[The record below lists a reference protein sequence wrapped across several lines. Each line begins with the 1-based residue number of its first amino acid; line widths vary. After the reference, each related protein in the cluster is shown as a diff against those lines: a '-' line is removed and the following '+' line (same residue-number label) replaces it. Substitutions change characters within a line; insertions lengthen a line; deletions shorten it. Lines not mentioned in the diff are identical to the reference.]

1 LKIPKT
7 AKVSIPFPSVWGID
21 ASIAGGERSIIRG
34 ILTIDSIVDNKVV
47 GTVNF
52 RGIPIPINGYWD
64 ESAKQISFDSPYASF
79 FGNLTIIDE
88 TAISIRHFILSG
100 RFIMK
105 PPSLLAGEYG
115 NWIATTFTTRLGP
128 PIYTNVLPP
137 AGAFSVSSMLLGQ
150 QLF

>member
-1 LKIPKT
+1 
-7 AKVSIPFPSVWGID
+7 
-21 ASIAGGERSIIRG
+21 
-34 ILTIDSIVDNKVV
+34 LTI
-47 GTVNF
+47 F
-52 RGIPIPINGYWD
+52 
-64 ESAKQISFDSPYASF
+64 
-79 FGNLTIIDE
+79 DE
-88 TAISIRHFILSG
+88 TAISIRHFVLSG

-115 NWIATTFTTRLGP
+115 NWIATTFTPRLGP

>member
-1 LKIPKT
+1 MKIPKT

-21 ASIAGGERSIIRG
+21 ASIAGRSIIRG

-79 FGNLTIIDE
+79 FGNLTIFDE

-115 NWIATTFTTRLGP
+115 NWIATTFTPRLGP

>member
-1 LKIPKT
+1 
-7 AKVSIPFPSVWGID
+7 
-21 ASIAGGERSIIRG
+21 
-34 ILTIDSIVDNKVV
+34 
-47 GTVNF
+47 
-52 RGIPIPINGYWD
+52 
-64 ESAKQISFDSPYASF
+64 ISFDSPYASF

-137 AGAFSVSSMLLGQ
+137 VGAFSVSSMLLGQ
-150 QLF
+150 TRLVTQTKYSD